1 MEVLPI
7 KAGTLSGEFML
18 NLTAGVEN
26 IPHVSNEI
34 PSF

>member
-7 KAGTLSGEFML
+7 KAGTLSGKYML

-26 IPHVSNEI
+26 IPHVSPEI
-34 PSF
+34 LSI